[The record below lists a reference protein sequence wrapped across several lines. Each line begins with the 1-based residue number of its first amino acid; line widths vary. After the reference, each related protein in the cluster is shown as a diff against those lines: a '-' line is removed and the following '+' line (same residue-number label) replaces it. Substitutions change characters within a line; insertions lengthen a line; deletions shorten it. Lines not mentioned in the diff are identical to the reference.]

1 MMKFIPKSMSHLVEH
16 KSASTGQTNTLFK
29 KLRSSFVASLGNII
43 IPPICLACETHV
55 AEQGSLCPRCWGD
68 MRFIEKPYCA
78 VLGTPFGFDLGEGA
92 LCADAIANPPVFK
105 RARAVAHYDGVARK
119 LVHGL
124 KFSDRTD
131 LAPWMAHWM
140 ARAGKELLQD
150 DPIIIGVP
158 LHRRRMFFRRFNQ
171 SAELARHIAM
181 HSGQPYVPAVLQRIR
196 STRQQVGLKLTARQ
210 ANVRGAFRV
219 PKDQKI
225 KIAGRRVLLVDDVL
239 TTGATLNAASRALL
253 RGGADG
259 VDCLIFAR
267 VASNA
272 N

>member
-1 MMKFIPKSMSHLVEH
+1 MKNTAHSMKH
-16 KSASTGQTNTLFK
+16 STGHDTSGLDQRFSVLK

-55 AEQGSLCPRCWGD
+55 AKQGSLCPHCWGD
-68 MRFIEKPYCA
+68 MKFIEKPYCDI
-78 VLGTPFGFDLGEGA
+78 LGTPFGFDLGEGA
-92 LCADAIANPPVFK
+92 LCADAIANPPIFE
-105 RARAVAHYDGVARK
+105 RARAVAYYDGIAKK
-119 LVHGL
+119 LVQGL

-140 ARAGKELLQD
+140 VRAGKELLQD
-150 DPIIIGVP
+150 ELIIVGVP

-181 HSGQPYVPAVLQRIR
+181 RSGQLYAPAVLQRIR
-196 STRQQVGLKLTARQ
+196 ATKQQVGLKMTERQ

-225 KIAGRRVLLVDDVL
+225 KIAGKRVLLVDDVL
-239 TTGATLNAASRALL
+239 TTGATLSAASRALL
-253 RGGADG
+253 RGGAES
-259 VDCLIFAR
+259 VDCLTFAR

-272 N
+272 I